1 MKRVLLFGGSF
12 DPIHNAHLKLT
23 EEAYKTLKAEQCYF
37 ILAKNPRWKTPSSTN
52 EQRLEMLK
60 LALEDYPE
68 FSISLIEYASNK
80 EVTYTYETIMEMG
93 NFSECEYFYLI
104 GSDQLD
110 LLDKWYKID
119 ELASLVHFVVFKRF
133 NYPINEENLKKYH
146 CQLLNNNELDISST
160 QIRLLKDVNSPKKV
174 LDYIAK
180 NDLYYF
186 QELKKY
192 ISEERLEH
200 CKSVASLAFDLA
212 KSNSINPYKAYQAG
226 LLHDI
231 AKGISPS
238 NSEMMMEKYFPDE
251 KELVGHWAYHQFLG
265 VKIAKEKFQ
274 ITDQEILDS
283 IMFHATGSKNMSKLS
298 KIIYCAD
305 KLDPHRGWDS
315 TELISL
321 CLKDIDE
328 AFPIVLLDNIKYFR
342 SHNTKYDNYFT
353 MRCFAEYLKKGEY

>member
-23 EEAYKTLKAEQCYF
+23 VEAYQTLKAEQCYF
-37 ILAKNPRWKTPSSTN
+37 ILAKNPRWKTPFSTG

-68 FSISLIEYASNK
+68 FTISLVEYSSNR
-80 EVTYTYETIMEMG
+80 EVSYTYETIMQMG

-104 GSDQLD
+104 GSDQLN
-110 LLDKWYKID
+110 LLDKWYMID
-119 ELASLVHFVVFKRF
+119 ELSSLIHFVVFKRYG
-133 NYPINEENLKKYH
+133 YPINEENLKKYH
-146 CQLLNNNELDISST
+146 CQLLNNEELDISST
-160 QIRLLKDVNSPKKV
+160 RIRSLNDVNSPKKV
-174 LDYIAK
+174 LDYIAR
-180 NDLYYF
+180 NNLYYF

-200 CKSVASLAFDLA
+200 CKSVASLAFNLA

-238 NSEMMMEKYFPDE
+238 NSEMMMEKYFPNE
-251 KELVGHWAYHQFLG
+251 KELVGKWAYHQFLG
-265 VKIAKEKFQ
+265 TIIAKEQFA

-298 KIIYCAD
+298 KTIYCAD
-305 KLDPHRGWDS
+305 KLDPLRGWDS
-315 TELISL
+315 SELINL
-321 CLKDIDE
+321 CQKNIDE

-353 MRCFAEYLKKGEY
+353 MRCFEYYLKKGEY